1 MAAGESWMG
10 RSATEIEGLLRAR
23 GLALTPQ
30 RRVIVRHLAQHG
42 GHWTPTE
49 LRAAITSNFP
59 MASRATVYATLALLR
74 DLGVVQ
80 EVHVPGGE
88 LRFDTNPE
96 PHHHFLCR
104 SCRRLDDVPILS
116 FAVQFAHDGEPP
128 FHVDRFSVIA
138 EGLCV
143 SCR

>member
-1 MAAGESWMG
+1 MGHDAA
-10 RSATEIEGLLRAR
+10 EIERLLRGR
-23 GLALTPQ
+23 GFALTSQ
-30 RRVIVRHLAQHG
+30 RRAIIRHLAERG

-49 LRAAITSNFP
+49 LRTAITGSFP

-74 DLGVVQ
+74 DLGALQ

-104 SCRRLDDVPILS
+104 SCRRLEDLPVPSLVVR
-116 FAVQFAHDGEPP
+116 FVREGEAP
-128 FHVDRFSVIA
+128 FEVERFSVTA
-138 EGLCV
+138 EGLCGR
-143 SCR
+143 CR